1 MGSTYESLNF
11 MKIWRA
17 DSESSQIYTCRMSS
31 PETSYTFISHITNQK
46 PGPNLITRLAFKTIL
61 SNMIQYGMKSIEKYF
76 YVPETPTD
84 FSVLCTHSQLAS
96 EIICLNRR
104 DHTSQGGL
112 VGSRDVGISRMQL
125 LDTYRGDEAA
135 LYFHPHLVNG
145 AIQDWRLT

>member
-1 MGSTYESLNF
+1 MGSTYETLNF
-11 MKIWRA
+11 IKIWLA
-17 DSESSQIYTCRMSS
+17 DSQFYTCRRSS
-31 PETSYTFISHITNQK
+31 PETSYIFISHITNQK
-46 PGPNLITRLAFKTIL
+46 SGRKYDHTTRIQN
-61 SNMIQYGMKSIEKYF
+61 NMIQYGMKSIEKYF

-84 FSVLCTHSQLAS
+84 FSVFCTHSQLAS

-125 LDTYRGDEAA
+125 LDAYRGDEAG

-145 AIQDWRLT
+145 AIQDSRLT